1 MSESAQVASID
12 ALREFRAKL
21 CEFGVDAL
29 ESLAAVELELRHM
42 DDWLAERLK
51 YWQLQLRDRGEDL
64 ARAKAALVRHKWG
77 SKDGKGVGTT
87 EVEMEVKKAKRRIEE
102 AEAKI
107 EITKRWQR
115 DLPKAVHEYDGPA
128 RQLSGYLE
136 SDLKQVLAML
146 DRMATSLEAYV
157 AISAPPGG
165 APSPVQSE
173 SETTTEPGGESCT

>member
-87 EVEMEVKKAKRRIEE
+87 EVEMDVKKAKRRIEE
-102 AEAKI
+102 AEAKL

-165 APSPVQSE
+165 APKPASPE
-173 SETTTEPGGESCT
+173 RETPSEPGSESCT